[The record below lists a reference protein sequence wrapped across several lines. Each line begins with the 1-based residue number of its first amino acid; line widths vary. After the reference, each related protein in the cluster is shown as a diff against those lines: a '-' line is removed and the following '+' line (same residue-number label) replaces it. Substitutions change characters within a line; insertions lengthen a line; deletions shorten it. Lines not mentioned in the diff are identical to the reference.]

1 MTPLGDEN
9 REKEYNENRFYL
21 VLFEESTP
29 EWTPPAQSA
38 RKTKSGA
45 ADRQEVEGLKQELA
59 NAQEALRA
67 AVESEDSMRGE
78 FQSANEEILSA
89 NEELQST
96 NEELETSKEELQS
109 TNEELNTLNAELRN
123 KNMELQ
129 DLSND
134 IANLL
139 NSTRIPVVM
148 LDPRLCIRRITPAA
162 NRIVK
167 ATASDVGRPLGDIK
181 LNIEPSD
188 LTPRDLEEAIRKVL
202 ESLQPVEREVRDLDD
217 HWHRLTIQPYRT
229 HDNKIEGVVLSLL
242 DIDAVKRSEQYL
254 QTIIEKLPGPLL
266 VLDADLRVKLANET
280 FCETFQVRRRDTIGQ
295 MLYRLGKEQWNIPE
309 LSELLRG
316 VSSQHEL
323 VKNFS
328 VTHDFPE
335 IGWKTMLVS
344 GRRIEE
350 AFSGQRVP
358 LILLTIEDITER
370 RRVEISLAR
379 LAAIVECSDDA
390 IIAKSLDGVIETWN
404 RGAERLYGY
413 TAEEAV
419 GHPVTMLMPPD
430 RIHEES
436 DILESIRRGEHIEHY
451 ESVRRRKDGRLL
463 DVSLT
468 ISPIIDAQGQ
478 IVGAS
483 KIARDISARKLTDAA
498 LIKSEKLATAGR
510 LAATLA
516 HEINNPLQAV
526 ANLVDIWARS
536 PGLDAQGQ
544 ACAEMAENELRRVT
558 HLTQQAL
565 SFYRESA
572 APVPVT
578 IEESIDSVLTIYEK
592 RLETKRI
599 QVTKRYRLNGAT
611 IKTYP
616 GELRQVFTT
625 LLLNAVEAV
634 DAGGTITVRARKASH
649 SQNPAIRG
657 IRITVSDNGVG
668 IPAPNIPRIFE
679 PFFTTKGENGTG
691 LGLWVASGI
700 VDRFGGSI
708 LTRSSVHPGKHGT
721 CFSIFLPTKS

>member
-1 MTPLGDEN
+1 MKS
-9 REKEYNENRFYL
+9 REKEYDENRFYL

-29 EWTPPAQSA
+29 RVDSA
-38 RKTKSGA
+38 AKPHRRAKRNLERQTGRKSK
-45 ADRQEVEGLKQELA
+45 RLKQELA

-67 AVESEDSMRGE
+67 AIESEDSMREE

-202 ESLQPVEREVRDLDD
+202 DSLQPVEREVRDLDD

-316 VSSQHEL
+316 VLSQHKL

-419 GHPVTMLMPPD
+419 GHPDHNADASRPD
-430 RIHEES
+430 
-436 DILESIRRGEHIEHY
+436 
-451 ESVRRRKDGRLL
+451 
-463 DVSLT
+463 
-468 ISPIIDAQGQ
+468 P
-478 IVGAS
+478 
-483 KIARDISARKLTDAA
+483 
-498 LIKSEKLATAGR
+498 
-510 LAATLA
+510 
-516 HEINNPLQAV
+516 
-526 ANLVDIWARS
+526 
-536 PGLDAQGQ
+536 
-544 ACAEMAENELRRVT
+544 
-558 HLTQQAL
+558 
-565 SFYRESA
+565 
-572 APVPVT
+572 
-578 IEESIDSVLTIYEK
+578 
-592 RLETKRI
+592 
-599 QVTKRYRLNGAT
+599 
-611 IKTYP
+611 
-616 GELRQVFTT
+616 
-625 LLLNAVEAV
+625 
-634 DAGGTITVRARKASH
+634 
-649 SQNPAIRG
+649 
-657 IRITVSDNGVG
+657 
-668 IPAPNIPRIFE
+668 
-679 PFFTTKGENGTG
+679 
-691 LGLWVASGI
+691 
-700 VDRFGGSI
+700 
-708 LTRSSVHPGKHGT
+708 
-721 CFSIFLPTKS
+721 